1 MDNIK
6 VRLKLTLSF
15 LGVISI
21 FIVAGYIQLK
31 SLNDLSGNI
40 KVGSECNSLAQ
51 EFLGR
56 EIDHLD
62 WLSKAGAFLGNPQ
75 VTTVEVQKDHRL
87 CKFGKWYY
95 GEGRGKAEQSLP
107 QLAARLASIEAP
119 HKKLHESAVTLESKL
134 ASGDRTGATA
144 FFYGDM
150 ESHKTAIRRE
160 LAAVRGIILNEAES
174 QKMKV
179 HEHATETRNVA
190 VLSLGLG
197 LVVALLFSH
206 FVGRKISR
214 PLGELTQ
221 IAKKIAEGTT
231 LVSIFNYGRN
241 EMGDLGRSFQKVV
254 ETLEIKEKAVVCLAN
269 GNLGITISPSGP
281 NDTLGKS
288 LQKLQSN
295 LNGLVDTLRTLTSSA
310 LNGHLSA
317 RGEASKFQGGY
328 RDIVQGVNDTLDA
341 VITPVQEAS
350 AVLERLA
357 DKDMTARVTGDYKG
371 EHAKVKDAVNAAAET
386 LDQSLQ
392 QVAVGAD
399 QIASAAGQIGTGAQS
414 LAQGTSQ
421 QASSLQEVSSS
432 LQEMNAMTRQ
442 NAANAKEARGIAEAT
457 KTSAENGV
465 NSMGRLSSAMDLIKK
480 SSDDTAKIIK
490 TIDEIAFQTNLL
502 ALNAAVEAARAGEAG
517 KGFAVVAEE
526 VRNLAMR
533 SAEAAKNT
541 ADRIEG
547 SVKNA
552 ENGVSINQEVMKNL
566 EEINN
571 NAKRVSEVMAEIAAA
586 SDQQSTG
593 VGQVNTAMEQ
603 MNQLTQQNAANSEES
618 ASASEEL
625 SAQAQEMKAM
635 VNGFKIGGGSSSAGR
650 SPSSP
655 HLTDKPTRSETG
667 LAASAKSKPG
677 KPHKTSPLFSTD
689 TDGKDVFKEF

>member
-1 MDNIK
+1 MKTIAMKIIVPLAVFGALGFAMMTSIQVHKDMNNSRNNRHDNIE
-6 VRLKLTLSF
+6 R
-15 LGVISI
+15 
-21 FIVAGYIQLK
+21 
-31 SLNDLSGNI
+31 
-40 KVGSECNSLAQ
+40 
-51 EFLGR
+51 
-56 EIDHLD
+56 
-62 WLSKAGAFLGNPQ
+62 
-75 VTTVEVQKDHRL
+75 
-87 CKFGKWYY
+87 
-95 GEGRGKAEQSLP
+95 
-107 QLAARLASIEAP
+107 
-119 HKKLHESAVTLESKL
+119 
-134 ASGDRTGATA
+134 
-144 FFYGDM
+144 
-150 ESHKTAIRRE
+150 
-160 LAAVRGIILNEAES
+160 
-174 QKMKV
+174 
-179 HEHATETRNVA
+179 
-190 VLSLGLG
+190 
-197 LVVALLFSH
+197 
-206 FVGRKISR
+206 
-214 PLGELTQ
+214 
-221 IAKKIAEGTT
+221 
-231 LVSIFNYGRN
+231 LVSISLNMLDEAMMQNNNEMTNGTLTTLSRLKNIRRAYITNEKGEITRNQGQTYDNPPLSLINETMKARRPVVHTVKMADKSVTVGLNPIVLNKDCITCHMDRKEGDIIGLVGMDMSAEEDEAKIRKAQIFNVVASMVMGLFVLAVVFWIIRRMTAPLGLLSSIAHDLAQGDCRN
-241 EMGDLGRSFQKVV
+241 EITYRSSDETGQLANSFRELKTYVTEMGLAADQIGQGDLSQ
-254 ETLEIKEKAVVCLAN
+254 
-269 GNLGITISPSGP
+269 
-281 NDTLGKS
+281 
-288 LQKLQSN
+288 N
-295 LNGLVDTLRTLTSSA
+295 LNPRSPHDRLCHGMKNAAASISRLTEELSQLSQSA
-310 LNGHLSA
+310 VEGQLST
-317 RGEASKFQGGY
+317 RASLEGFQGAFREVMAGM
-328 RDIVQGVNDTLDA
+328 NKTLDA
-341 VITPVQEAS
+341 VIAPVQDATG
-350 AVLERLA
+350 VLERLA
-357 DKDMTARVTGDYKG
+357 DKDMTARVTGTYQGD
-371 EHAKVKDAVNAAAET
+371 HARIKDAVNAAAET

-421 QASSLQEVSSS
+421 QASSLEEVSSS

-465 NSMGRLSSAMDLIKK
+465 NNMGRLSAAMDLIKK

-541 ADRIEG
+541 ANMIEG

-593 VGQVNTAMEQ
+593 VSQVNTAMEQ

-635 VNGFKIGGGSSSAGR
+635 VMGFKISGGASHGHGQSSVGSTEESAR
-650 SPSSP
+650 
-655 HLTDKPTRSETG
+655 LETER
-667 LAASAKSKPG
+667 AIPANSKSRKTNR
-677 KPHKTSPLFSTD
+677 TSPMFSTD
-689 TDGKDVFKEF
+689 TNGKDIFNEF